1 MQEQKRDSMYNDDEL
16 SLYIHIPFCVRK
28 CGYCDFL
35 SAAADA
41 ETRERYVQALLME
54 IDGYSKT
61 ESAKRNVKTIYMGG
75 GTPSVLTVSQ
85 LTDIFDK
92 IKSVFNILD
101 DTEISMEMNPG
112 TADREKC
119 MALRRMGINRLSIG
133 LQSTN
138 DKELKTLGRIHSYED
153 FLNTYTWCREAGFQN
168 INVDLMAALPYQTVE
183 SYTTGLR
190 KIIRLAPEHISA
202 YSLILE
208 EGTPFYQKYNSGCYP
223 LPDEEQERLMYRE
236 TEQIL
241 AQAGY
246 ERYEISNYAKKGYAC
261 RHNLVYWQGGDYLG
275 LGFGSSSYMYGVRF
289 HNTTDFN
296 TYVNQ
301 YTNKDRPAG
310 RKDERMYG
318 QGKTQIEGSAEG
330 QDIQLCCRKYAED
343 WEVLSMQAKME
354 EFMFLGLRV
363 MAGVSGTEF
372 EKRFGKTMEDVY
384 GDVLR
389 KHEEEG
395 LLRIERKEARKED
408 RKEASA
414 AEPANGKTN
423 IERVMLTAKG
433 VDVSNYVFADFLL

>member
-1 MQEQKRDSMYNDDEL
+1 MQNKEEL

-35 SAAADA
+35 SASADEKA
-41 ETRERYVQALLME
+41 RDRYVQALLME
-54 IDGYSKT
+54 IERYRGTETADRKIKT
-61 ESAKRNVKTIYMGG
+61 LYIGG
-75 GTPSVLTVSQ
+75 GTPSILSVDQ
-85 LTDIFDK
+85 LDCIMQK
-92 IKSVFNILD
+92 IKYTFNFCD
-101 DTEISMEMNPG
+101 DIEASMEMNPG
-112 TADREKC
+112 TASKEKC
-119 MALRRMGINRLSIG
+119 RALYQMGINRLSIG

-138 DKELKTLGRIHSYED
+138 DMELKTLGRIHSYED
-153 FLNTYTWCREAGFQN
+153 FINTYTWCREAGFQN

-275 LGFGSSSYMYGVRF
+275 LGLGSSSYMDGVRF

-301 YTNKDRPAG
+301 GAYIEDR
-310 RKDERMYG
+310 E
-318 QGKTQIEGSAEG
+318 E
-330 QDIQLCCRKYAED
+330 
-343 WEVLSMQAKME
+343 LSVQAKME

-395 LLRIERKEARKED
+395 LLQIERKED
-408 RKEASA
+408 RKEAAA
-414 AEPANGKTN
+414 AEPAKGKTN
-423 IERVMLTAKG
+423 IEKVMLTTKG

>member
-1 MQEQKRDSMYNDDEL
+1 MQNKEEL

-35 SAAADA
+35 SAPADEKA
-41 ETRERYVQALLME
+41 RDRYVQALLME
-54 IDGYSKT
+54 IERYQGTETADRKIKT
-61 ESAKRNVKTIYMGG
+61 LYIGG
-75 GTPSVLTVSQ
+75 GTPSILSVDQ
-85 LTDIFDK
+85 LDCIMQK
-92 IKSVFNILD
+92 IKYTFNFCD
-101 DTEISMEMNPG
+101 DIEASMEMNPG
-112 TADREKC
+112 TASKEKC
-119 MALRRMGINRLSIG
+119 RALYQMGINRLSIG

-138 DKELKTLGRIHSYED
+138 DMELKTLGRIHSYED
-153 FLNTYTWCREAGFQN
+153 FINTYTWCREAGFQN

-275 LGFGSSSYMYGVRF
+275 LGLGSSSYMDGVRF

-301 YTNKDRPAG
+301 GAYVEDR
-310 RKDERMYG
+310 E
-318 QGKTQIEGSAEG
+318 E
-330 QDIQLCCRKYAED
+330 
-343 WEVLSMQAKME
+343 LSVQAKME

-395 LLRIERKEARKED
+395 LLQIERKED
-408 RKEASA
+408 RKEAAA
-414 AEPANGKTN
+414 AEPAKGKIN
-423 IERVMLTAKG
+423 IEKVMLTTNG

>member
-1 MQEQKRDSMYNDDEL
+1 MQNKEEL

-35 SAAADA
+35 SAPADEKA
-41 ETRERYVQALLME
+41 RDRYVQALLME
-54 IDGYSKT
+54 IERYRGTETADRKIKT
-61 ESAKRNVKTIYMGG
+61 LYIGG
-75 GTPSVLTVSQ
+75 GTPSTLSVKQ
-85 LTDIFDK
+85 LECIMQK
-92 IKSVFNILD
+92 IKCTFNFHGD
-101 DTEISMEMNPG
+101 METSMEMNPG
-112 TADREKC
+112 TASKEKC
-119 MALRRMGINRLSIG
+119 RALYQMGINRLSIG

-138 DKELKTLGRIHSYED
+138 DMELKTLGRIHSYED

-223 LPDEEQERLMYRE
+223 LQDEEQERLMYRE

-275 LGFGSSSYMYGVRF
+275 LGLGSSSYMDDVRF
-289 HNTTDFN
+289 HNTTDLD

-301 YTNKDRPAG
+301 GAYVEDR
-310 RKDERMYG
+310 E
-318 QGKTQIEGSAEG
+318 E
-330 QDIQLCCRKYAED
+330 
-343 WEVLSMQAKME
+343 LSVQAKME

-395 LLRIERKEARKED
+395 LLQIERKED
-408 RKEASA
+408 RKEAAA
-414 AEPANGKTN
+414 AEPAKGKTN
-423 IERVMLTAKG
+423 IEKVMLTTNG

>member
-1 MQEQKRDSMYNDDEL
+1 MQNKEEL

-35 SAAADA
+35 SAPADEKA
-41 ETRERYVQALLME
+41 RDRYVQALLME
-54 IDGYSKT
+54 IERYQGTETADRKIKT
-61 ESAKRNVKTIYMGG
+61 LYIGG
-75 GTPSVLTVSQ
+75 GTPSILSVDQ
-85 LTDIFDK
+85 LDCIMQK
-92 IKSVFNILD
+92 IKYTFNFCD
-101 DTEISMEMNPG
+101 DIEASMEMNPG
-112 TADREKC
+112 TASKEKC
-119 MALRRMGINRLSIG
+119 RALYQMGINRLSIG

-138 DKELKTLGRIHSYED
+138 DMELKTLGRIHSYED
-153 FLNTYTWCREAGFQN
+153 FINTYTWCREAGFQN
-168 INVDLMAALPYQTVE
+168 INVDLMAALPYQIVE

-275 LGFGSSSYMYGVRF
+275 LGLGSSSYMDGVRF

-301 YTNKDRPAG
+301 GAYVEDR
-310 RKDERMYG
+310 E
-318 QGKTQIEGSAEG
+318 E
-330 QDIQLCCRKYAED
+330 
-343 WEVLSMQAKME
+343 LSVQAKME

-363 MAGVSGTEF
+363 IAGVSGTEF
-372 EKRFGKTMEDVY
+372 EKSFGKTMEDVY

-395 LLRIERKEARKED
+395 LLQIERKED
-408 RKEASA
+408 RKEAAA
-414 AEPANGKTN
+414 AEPAKGKTN
-423 IERVMLTAKG
+423 IEKVMLTTKG

>member
-1 MQEQKRDSMYNDDEL
+1 MQNKEEL

-35 SAAADA
+35 SAPADEKA
-41 ETRERYVQALLME
+41 RDRYVQALLME
-54 IDGYSKT
+54 IERYRGTETADRKIKT
-61 ESAKRNVKTIYMGG
+61 LYIGG
-75 GTPSVLTVSQ
+75 GTPSTLSVKQ
-85 LTDIFDK
+85 LECIMQK
-92 IKSVFNILD
+92 IKCTFNFHGD
-101 DTEISMEMNPG
+101 METSMEMNPG
-112 TADREKC
+112 TASKEKC
-119 MALRRMGINRLSIG
+119 RALYQMGINRLSIG

-138 DKELKTLGRIHSYED
+138 DMELKTLGRIHSYED

-208 EGTPFYQKYNSGCYP
+208 EGTPFYQKYNNGCYP

-275 LGFGSSSYMYGVRF
+275 LGLGSSSYMDGVRF

-301 YTNKDRPAG
+301 GAYVEDR
-310 RKDERMYG
+310 
-318 QGKTQIEGSAEG
+318 EG
-330 QDIQLCCRKYAED
+330 
-343 WEVLSMQAKME
+343 LSVQAKME

-395 LLRIERKEARKED
+395 LLQIERKGD
-408 RKEASA
+408 RKEAAA
-414 AEPANGKTN
+414 AEPAKGKTN
-423 IERVMLTAKG
+423 IEKVMITKNG

>member
-1 MQEQKRDSMYNDDEL
+1 MQNKEEL

-35 SAAADA
+35 SAPADEKA
-41 ETRERYVQALLME
+41 RDRYVQALLME
-54 IDGYSKT
+54 IERYRGTETADRKIKT
-61 ESAKRNVKTIYMGG
+61 LYIGG
-75 GTPSVLTVSQ
+75 GTPSILSVNQ
-85 LTDIFDK
+85 LDCIIQK
-92 IKSVFNILD
+92 IKYTFNFCD
-101 DTEISMEMNPG
+101 DIEASMEMNPG
-112 TADREKC
+112 TASKEKC
-119 MALRRMGINRLSIG
+119 RALYQMGINRLSIG

-138 DKELKTLGRIHSYED
+138 DMELKTLGRIHSYED
-153 FLNTYTWCREAGFQN
+153 FINTYTWCREAGFQN

-275 LGFGSSSYMYGVRF
+275 LGLGSSSYMDGVRF

-301 YTNKDRPAG
+301 GAYVEDR
-310 RKDERMYG
+310 E
-318 QGKTQIEGSAEG
+318 E
-330 QDIQLCCRKYAED
+330 
-343 WEVLSMQAKME
+343 LSVQAKME

-395 LLRIERKEARKED
+395 LLQIERKED
-408 RKEASA
+408 RKEAAA
-414 AEPANGKTN
+414 AEPAKGKTN
-423 IERVMLTAKG
+423 IEKVMLTTNG

>member
-1 MQEQKRDSMYNDDEL
+1 MQNKEDL

-35 SAAADA
+35 SAPADEIA
-41 ETRERYVQALLME
+41 RDRYVQALLME
-54 IDGYSKT
+54 IERYQGT
-61 ESAKRNVKTIYMGG
+61 ETADRRIRTLYIGG
-75 GTPSVLTVSQ
+75 GTPSTLSVKQ
-85 LTDIFDK
+85 LECIMRK
-92 IKSVFNILD
+92 IKCTFNFHGDIE
-101 DTEISMEMNPG
+101 TSMEMNPG
-112 TADREKC
+112 TASKEKC
-119 MALRRMGINRLSIG
+119 RALYQMGINRLSIG

-138 DKELKTLGRIHSYED
+138 DKELNTLGRIHSYED
-153 FLNTYTWCREAGFQN
+153 FINTYTWCREAGFQN

-190 KIIRLAPEHISA
+190 KIIHLAPEHISA

-275 LGFGSSSYMYGVRF
+275 LGLGSSSYMDGVRF
-289 HNTTDFN
+289 HNTTDLN

-301 YTNKDRPAG
+301 GAYVEDR
-310 RKDERMYG
+310 
-318 QGKTQIEGSAEG
+318 
-330 QDIQLCCRKYAED
+330 ED
-343 WEVLSMQAKME
+343 LSVQAKME

-395 LLRIERKEARKED
+395 LLQIERKED
-408 RKEASA
+408 RKEAAA
-414 AEPANGKTN
+414 AEPAKGKTN
-423 IERVMLTAKG
+423 IEKVMLTTNG

>member
-1 MQEQKRDSMYNDDEL
+1 MQNKEEL

-35 SAAADA
+35 SAPADEKA
-41 ETRERYVQALLME
+41 RDRYVQALLME
-54 IDGYSKT
+54 IERYQGTETADRKIKT
-61 ESAKRNVKTIYMGG
+61 LYIGG
-75 GTPSVLTVSQ
+75 GTPSILSVDQ
-85 LTDIFDK
+85 LDRITQK
-92 IKSVFNILD
+92 IKCIFNFCD
-101 DTEISMEMNPG
+101 DIEASMEMNPG
-112 TADREKC
+112 TASKEKC
-119 MALRRMGINRLSIG
+119 RALYQMGINRLSIG

-168 INVDLMAALPYQTVE
+168 INVDLMAALPYQIVE

-275 LGFGSSSYMYGVRF
+275 LGLGSSSYMDGVRF
-289 HNTTDFN
+289 HNTTDFD

-301 YTNKDRPAG
+301 YTNEDRIAG
-310 RKDERMYG
+310 RKDEYMQG
-318 QGKTQIEGSAEG
+318 QKKTQIAGSFAE
-330 QDIQLCCRKYAED
+330 QDIQLRCRKYVED
-343 WEVLSMQAKME
+343 REELSMQAKME

-395 LLRIERKEARKED
+395 LLRIERGEARKED

-414 AEPANGKTN
+414 AEPAEGKTN
-423 IERVMLTAKG
+423 IERVMLTTKG

>member
-1 MQEQKRDSMYNDDEL
+1 MQNKEEL

-35 SAAADA
+35 SAPADEKA
-41 ETRERYVQALLME
+41 RDRYVQALLME
-54 IDGYSKT
+54 IERYQGTETADRKIKT
-61 ESAKRNVKTIYMGG
+61 LYIGG
-75 GTPSVLTVSQ
+75 GTPSILSVDQ
-85 LTDIFDK
+85 LDCIMQK
-92 IKSVFNILD
+92 IKYTFNFCD
-101 DTEISMEMNPG
+101 DIEASMEMNPG
-112 TADREKC
+112 TDSKEKC
-119 MALRRMGINRLSIG
+119 RALYQMGINRLSIG

-138 DKELKTLGRIHSYED
+138 DMELKTLGRIHSYED
-153 FLNTYTWCREAGFQN
+153 FINTYTWCREAGFQN

-275 LGFGSSSYMYGVRF
+275 LGLGSSSYMDGVRF

-301 YTNKDRPAG
+301 GTYVEDR
-310 RKDERMYG
+310 E
-318 QGKTQIEGSAEG
+318 E
-330 QDIQLCCRKYAED
+330 
-343 WEVLSMQAKME
+343 LSVQAKME

-395 LLRIERKEARKED
+395 LLQIERKED
-408 RKEASA
+408 RKEAAA
-414 AEPANGKTN
+414 AEPAKGKTN
-423 IERVMLTAKG
+423 IEKVMLTTNG

>member
-1 MQEQKRDSMYNDDEL
+1 MQNKEEL

-35 SAAADA
+35 SAPADEKA
-41 ETRERYVQALLME
+41 RDRYVQALLME
-54 IDGYSKT
+54 IEHYQGTETADRKIKT
-61 ESAKRNVKTIYMGG
+61 FYIGG
-75 GTPSVLTVSQ
+75 GTPSILSVNQ
-85 LTDIFDK
+85 LDCIIQK
-92 IKSVFNILD
+92 IKCTFNFCD
-101 DTEISMEMNPG
+101 DIEASMEMNPG
-112 TADREKC
+112 TASKEKC
-119 MALRRMGINRLSIG
+119 RALYQMGINRLSIG

-138 DKELKTLGRIHSYED
+138 DKELNTLGRIHSYED

-275 LGFGSSSYMYGVRF
+275 LGLGSSSYMDGVRF

-301 YTNKDRPAG
+301 GAYVEDR
-310 RKDERMYG
+310 E
-318 QGKTQIEGSAEG
+318 E
-330 QDIQLCCRKYAED
+330 
-343 WEVLSMQAKME
+343 LSMQAKME

-363 MAGVSGTEF
+363 IAGVSGTEF

-395 LLRIERKEARKED
+395 LLQIERKED
-408 RKEASA
+408 RKEAAA
-414 AEPANGKTN
+414 AEPAKGKTN
-423 IERVMLTAKG
+423 IEKVMLTTKG

>member
-1 MQEQKRDSMYNDDEL
+1 MQNKEEL

-35 SAAADA
+35 SAPADEKA
-41 ETRERYVQALLME
+41 RDRYVQALLME
-54 IDGYSKT
+54 IERYQGTETADRKIKT
-61 ESAKRNVKTIYMGG
+61 LYIGG
-75 GTPSVLTVSQ
+75 GTPSILSVNQ
-85 LTDIFDK
+85 LDCIIQK
-92 IKSVFNILD
+92 IKCTFNFCNDI
-101 DTEISMEMNPG
+101 EASMEMNPG
-112 TADREKC
+112 TASKEKC
-119 MALRRMGINRLSIG
+119 RALYQMGINRLSIG

-138 DKELKTLGRIHSYED
+138 DKELNTLGRIHSYED

-275 LGFGSSSYMYGVRF
+275 LGLGSSSYMDGVRF
-289 HNTTDFN
+289 HNTTDFDI
-296 TYVNQ
+296 YVNQ
-301 YTNKDRPAG
+301 GAYVEDR
-310 RKDERMYG
+310 E
-318 QGKTQIEGSAEG
+318 E
-330 QDIQLCCRKYAED
+330 
-343 WEVLSMQAKME
+343 LSVQAKME

-395 LLRIERKEARKED
+395 LLQIERKED
-408 RKEASA
+408 RKEAAA
-414 AEPANGKTN
+414 AEPAKGKTN
-423 IERVMLTAKG
+423 IEKVMLTTKG

>member
-1 MQEQKRDSMYNDDEL
+1 MQNKEEL

-35 SAAADA
+35 SAPADEKA
-41 ETRERYVQALLME
+41 RDRYVQALLME
-54 IDGYSKT
+54 IERYRGTETADRKIKT
-61 ESAKRNVKTIYMGG
+61 LYIGG
-75 GTPSVLTVSQ
+75 GTPSTLSVKQ
-85 LTDIFDK
+85 LECIMQK
-92 IKSVFNILD
+92 IKCTFNFHGD
-101 DTEISMEMNPG
+101 METSMEMNPG
-112 TADREKC
+112 TASKEKC
-119 MALRRMGINRLSIG
+119 RALYQMGINRLSIG

-138 DKELKTLGRIHSYED
+138 DMELKTLGRIHSYED

-275 LGFGSSSYMYGVRF
+275 LGLGSSSYMDDVRF
-289 HNTTDFN
+289 HNTTDLD

-301 YTNKDRPAG
+301 CAYVEDR
-310 RKDERMYG
+310 E
-318 QGKTQIEGSAEG
+318 E
-330 QDIQLCCRKYAED
+330 
-343 WEVLSMQAKME
+343 LSVQAKME

-395 LLRIERKEARKED
+395 LLQIERKED
-408 RKEASA
+408 RKEAAA
-414 AEPANGKTN
+414 AEPAKGKTN
-423 IERVMLTAKG
+423 IEKVMLTTNG

>member
-1 MQEQKRDSMYNDDEL
+1 MQNKEEL

-35 SAAADA
+35 SAPADEKA
-41 ETRERYVQALLME
+41 RDRYVQALLME
-54 IDGYSKT
+54 IERYQGTETADRKIKT
-61 ESAKRNVKTIYMGG
+61 LYIGG
-75 GTPSVLTVSQ
+75 GTPSILSVDQ
-85 LTDIFDK
+85 LDCIMQK
-92 IKSVFNILD
+92 IKYTFNFCD
-101 DTEISMEMNPG
+101 DIEASMEMNPG
-112 TADREKC
+112 TASKEKC
-119 MALRRMGINRLSIG
+119 RALYQMGINRLSIG

-138 DKELKTLGRIHSYED
+138 DMELKTLGRIHSYED
-153 FLNTYTWCREAGFQN
+153 FINTYTWCREAGFQN

-275 LGFGSSSYMYGVRF
+275 LGLGSSSYMDGVRF

-296 TYVNQ
+296 TYVKQ
-301 YTNKDRPAG
+301 GTYVEDR
-310 RKDERMYG
+310 E
-318 QGKTQIEGSAEG
+318 E
-330 QDIQLCCRKYAED
+330 
-343 WEVLSMQAKME
+343 LSVQAKME

-395 LLRIERKEARKED
+395 LLQIERKED
-408 RKEASA
+408 RKEAAA
-414 AEPANGKTN
+414 AEPAKGKTN
-423 IERVMLTAKG
+423 IEKVMLTTNG

>member
-1 MQEQKRDSMYNDDEL
+1 MQNKEEL

-35 SAAADA
+35 SAPADEKA
-41 ETRERYVQALLME
+41 RDRYVQALLME
-54 IDGYSKT
+54 IERYRGTETADRKIKT
-61 ESAKRNVKTIYMGG
+61 LYIGG
-75 GTPSVLTVSQ
+75 GTPSTLSVKQ
-85 LTDIFDK
+85 LECIMQK
-92 IKSVFNILD
+92 IKCTFNFRGD
-101 DTEISMEMNPG
+101 METSMEMNPG
-112 TADREKC
+112 TASKEKC
-119 MALRRMGINRLSIG
+119 RALYQMGINRLSIG

-138 DKELKTLGRIHSYED
+138 DMELKTLGRIHSYED
-153 FLNTYTWCREAGFQN
+153 FLNTHTWCREAGFQN

-275 LGFGSSSYMYGVRF
+275 LGLGSSSYMDGVRF
-289 HNTTDFN
+289 HNITDLN

-301 YTNKDRPAG
+301 GAYVEDR
-310 RKDERMYG
+310 E
-318 QGKTQIEGSAEG
+318 E
-330 QDIQLCCRKYAED
+330 
-343 WEVLSMQAKME
+343 LSVQAKME

-395 LLRIERKEARKED
+395 LLQIERKEN
-408 RKEASA
+408 RKEAAA
-414 AEPANGKTN
+414 AEPAKGKTN
-423 IERVMLTAKG
+423 IEKVMLTTKG

>member
-1 MQEQKRDSMYNDDEL
+1 MQNKEEL

-35 SAAADA
+35 SAPADEKA
-41 ETRERYVQALLME
+41 RDRYVQALLME
-54 IDGYSKT
+54 IERYRGTETADRKIKT
-61 ESAKRNVKTIYMGG
+61 LYIGG
-75 GTPSVLTVSQ
+75 GTPSILSVNQ
-85 LTDIFDK
+85 LDCIIQK
-92 IKSVFNILD
+92 IKCTFNFCNDI
-101 DTEISMEMNPG
+101 EASMEMNPG
-112 TADREKC
+112 TASKEKC
-119 MALRRMGINRLSIG
+119 RALYQMGINRLSIG

-138 DKELKTLGRIHSYED
+138 DKELNTLGRIHSYED

-275 LGFGSSSYMYGVRF
+275 LGLGSSSYMDGVRF

-301 YTNKDRPAG
+301 GAYVEDR
-310 RKDERMYG
+310 E
-318 QGKTQIEGSAEG
+318 E
-330 QDIQLCCRKYAED
+330 
-343 WEVLSMQAKME
+343 LSVQAKME

-363 MAGVSGTEF
+363 IAGVSGTEF

-395 LLRIERKEARKED
+395 LLQIERKED
-408 RKEASA
+408 RKEAAA
-414 AEPANGKTN
+414 AEPAKGKTN
-423 IERVMLTAKG
+423 IEKVMLTTKG
-433 VDVSNYVFADFLL
+433 VNVSNYVFADFLL

>member
-1 MQEQKRDSMYNDDEL
+1 MQNKEEL

-35 SAAADA
+35 SAPADEKA
-41 ETRERYVQALLME
+41 RDRYVQALLME
-54 IDGYSKT
+54 IERYRGTETADRKIKT
-61 ESAKRNVKTIYMGG
+61 LYIGG
-75 GTPSVLTVSQ
+75 GTPSTLSVKQ
-85 LTDIFDK
+85 LECIMQK
-92 IKSVFNILD
+92 IKCTFNFCD
-101 DTEISMEMNPG
+101 DIEASMEMNPG
-112 TADREKC
+112 TASKEKC
-119 MALRRMGINRLSIG
+119 RALYQMGINRLSIG

-138 DKELKTLGRIHSYED
+138 DKELNTLGRIHSYED

-275 LGFGSSSYMYGVRF
+275 LGLGSSSYMDGVRF

-301 YTNKDRPAG
+301 GAYVEDR
-310 RKDERMYG
+310 
-318 QGKTQIEGSAEG
+318 EG
-330 QDIQLCCRKYAED
+330 
-343 WEVLSMQAKME
+343 LSVQAKME

-395 LLRIERKEARKED
+395 LLQIERKED
-408 RKEASA
+408 RKEAAA
-414 AEPANGKTN
+414 AEPAKGKTN
-423 IERVMLTAKG
+423 IEKVMLTTNG

>member
-1 MQEQKRDSMYNDDEL
+1 MQNKEEL

-35 SAAADA
+35 SAPADEKA
-41 ETRERYVQALLME
+41 RDRYVQALLME
-54 IDGYSKT
+54 IERYQGTETADRKIKT
-61 ESAKRNVKTIYMGG
+61 LNIGC
-75 GTPSVLTVSQ
+75 GTPSILSVDQ
-85 LTDIFDK
+85 LDCIMQK
-92 IKSVFNILD
+92 IKYTFNFCD
-101 DTEISMEMNPG
+101 DIEASMEMNPG
-112 TADREKC
+112 TASKEKC
-119 MALRRMGINRLSIG
+119 RALYQMGINRLSIG

-138 DKELKTLGRIHSYED
+138 DMELKTLGRIHSYED
-153 FLNTYTWCREAGFQN
+153 FINTYTWCREAGFQN
-168 INVDLMAALPYQTVE
+168 INVDLMAALPYQIVE

-236 TEQIL
+236 PAQIL
-241 AQAGY
+241 AQAVY

-275 LGFGSSSYMYGVRF
+275 LGLGSSSYMDGVRF
-289 HNTTDFN
+289 HNTTDLN

-301 YTNKDRPAG
+301 GAYVEDR
-310 RKDERMYG
+310 E
-318 QGKTQIEGSAEG
+318 E
-330 QDIQLCCRKYAED
+330 
-343 WEVLSMQAKME
+343 LSVQAKME

-395 LLRIERKEARKED
+395 LLQIERKED
-408 RKEASA
+408 RKEAAA
-414 AEPANGKTN
+414 AEPAKGKTN
-423 IERVMLTAKG
+423 IEKVMLTTNG

>member
-1 MQEQKRDSMYNDDEL
+1 MQNKEEL

-35 SAAADA
+35 SAPADEKA
-41 ETRERYVQALLME
+41 RDRYVQALLME
-54 IDGYSKT
+54 IERYRGTETADRKIKT
-61 ESAKRNVKTIYMGG
+61 LYIGG
-75 GTPSVLTVSQ
+75 GTPSILSVNQ
-85 LTDIFDK
+85 LDCIIQK
-92 IKSVFNILD
+92 IKCTFNFCD
-101 DTEISMEMNPG
+101 DIEASMEMNPG
-112 TADREKC
+112 TVSKEKC
-119 MALRRMGINRLSIG
+119 RALYQMGINRLSIG

-138 DKELKTLGRIHSYED
+138 DMELKTLGRIHSYED

-223 LPDEEQERLMYRE
+223 LPDEEQERLMYRK

-275 LGFGSSSYMYGVRF
+275 LGLGSSSYMDGVRF
-289 HNTTDFN
+289 HNTTDFE

-301 YTNKDRPAG
+301 GAYVEDR
-310 RKDERMYG
+310 
-318 QGKTQIEGSAEG
+318 
-330 QDIQLCCRKYAED
+330 
-343 WEVLSMQAKME
+343 EVLSVQAKME

-395 LLRIERKEARKED
+395 LLQIERKED
-408 RKEASA
+408 RKETAV
-414 AEPANGKTN
+414 AEPAKGKTN
-423 IERVMLTAKG
+423 IEKVMLTTKG

>member
-1 MQEQKRDSMYNDDEL
+1 MQNKEEL

-35 SAAADA
+35 SAPADEKA
-41 ETRERYVQALLME
+41 RDRYVQALLME
-54 IDGYSKT
+54 IERYRGTETADRKIKT
-61 ESAKRNVKTIYMGG
+61 LYIGG
-75 GTPSVLTVSQ
+75 GTPSILSVNQ
-85 LTDIFDK
+85 LDCIMQK
-92 IKSVFNILD
+92 IKYTFNFCD
-101 DTEISMEMNPG
+101 DIEASMEMNPG
-112 TADREKC
+112 TASKEKC
-119 MALRRMGINRLSIG
+119 RALYQMGINRLSIG

-138 DKELKTLGRIHSYED
+138 DMELNTLGRIHSYED

-275 LGFGSSSYMYGVRF
+275 LGLGSSSYMDGVRF

-301 YTNKDRPAG
+301 GAYVEDR
-310 RKDERMYG
+310 E
-318 QGKTQIEGSAEG
+318 E
-330 QDIQLCCRKYAED
+330 
-343 WEVLSMQAKME
+343 LSVQAKME

-395 LLRIERKEARKED
+395 LLQIERKED
-408 RKEASA
+408 RKEAVA
-414 AEPANGKTN
+414 AEPAKGKTN
-423 IERVMLTAKG
+423 IEKVMLTTKG

>member
-1 MQEQKRDSMYNDDEL
+1 MQNKEEL

-35 SAAADA
+35 SAPADEKA
-41 ETRERYVQALLME
+41 RDRYVQALLME
-54 IDGYSKT
+54 IERYRGTETADRKIKT
-61 ESAKRNVKTIYMGG
+61 LYIGG
-75 GTPSVLTVSQ
+75 GTPSTLSVKQ
-85 LTDIFDK
+85 LECIMQK
-92 IKSVFNILD
+92 IKCTFNFRGDMETSV
-101 DTEISMEMNPG
+101 EMNPG
-112 TADREKC
+112 TASKEKC
-119 MALRRMGINRLSIG
+119 RALYQMGINRLSIG

-138 DKELKTLGRIHSYED
+138 DMELKTLGRIHSYED

-275 LGFGSSSYMYGVRF
+275 LGLGSSSYMDGVRF
-289 HNTTDFN
+289 HNITDLN

-301 YTNKDRPAG
+301 GAYVEDR
-310 RKDERMYG
+310 E
-318 QGKTQIEGSAEG
+318 E
-330 QDIQLCCRKYAED
+330 
-343 WEVLSMQAKME
+343 LSVQAKME

-395 LLRIERKEARKED
+395 LLQIERKED
-408 RKEASA
+408 RKEAAA
-414 AEPANGKTN
+414 AEPAKGKTN
-423 IERVMLTAKG
+423 IEKVMLTTKG

>member
-1 MQEQKRDSMYNDDEL
+1 MQNKEEL

-35 SAAADA
+35 SAPADEKA
-41 ETRERYVQALLME
+41 RDRYVQALLME
-54 IDGYSKT
+54 IERYQGTETADRKIKT
-61 ESAKRNVKTIYMGG
+61 LYIGG
-75 GTPSVLTVSQ
+75 GTPSILSVNQ
-85 LTDIFDK
+85 LDCIIQK
-92 IKSVFNILD
+92 IKCTFNFYGDI
-101 DTEISMEMNPG
+101 EASMEMNPG
-112 TADREKC
+112 TASKEKC
-119 MALRRMGINRLSIG
+119 RALYQMGINRLSIG

-138 DKELKTLGRIHSYED
+138 DMELKTLGRIHSYED

-275 LGFGSSSYMYGVRF
+275 LGLGSSSYMDGVRF
-289 HNTTDFN
+289 HNTTDLN

-301 YTNKDRPAG
+301 GAYVEDR
-310 RKDERMYG
+310 E
-318 QGKTQIEGSAEG
+318 E
-330 QDIQLCCRKYAED
+330 
-343 WEVLSMQAKME
+343 LSVQAKME

-395 LLRIERKEARKED
+395 LLQIERKED
-408 RKEASA
+408 RKEAAA
-414 AEPANGKTN
+414 AEPAKGKTN
-423 IERVMLTAKG
+423 IEKVMLTTNG

>member
-1 MQEQKRDSMYNDDEL
+1 MQNKEEL

-35 SAAADA
+35 SAPADEKA
-41 ETRERYVQALLME
+41 RDRYVQALLME
-54 IDGYSKT
+54 IERYRGTETADRKIKT
-61 ESAKRNVKTIYMGG
+61 LYIGG
-75 GTPSVLTVSQ
+75 GTPSILSVNQ
-85 LTDIFDK
+85 LDCIIQK
-92 IKSVFNILD
+92 IKCTFNFCD
-101 DTEISMEMNPG
+101 DIEASMEMNPG
-112 TADREKC
+112 TASKEKC
-119 MALRRMGINRLSIG
+119 RALYQMGINRLSIG

-138 DKELKTLGRIHSYED
+138 DMELKTLGRIHSYED

-168 INVDLMAALPYQTVE
+168 INVDLMAALPYQTAE

-190 KIIRLAPEHISA
+190 KIIHLAPEHISA

-275 LGFGSSSYMYGVRF
+275 LGLGSSSYMDGVRF
-289 HNTTDFN
+289 HNTTDLN

-301 YTNKDRPAG
+301 GAYVEDR
-310 RKDERMYG
+310 E
-318 QGKTQIEGSAEG
+318 E
-330 QDIQLCCRKYAED
+330 
-343 WEVLSMQAKME
+343 LSVQAKME

-395 LLRIERKEARKED
+395 LLQIERKED
-408 RKEASA
+408 RKEAAA
-414 AEPANGKTN
+414 AEPAKGKTN
-423 IERVMLTAKG
+423 IEKVMLTTKG

>member
-1 MQEQKRDSMYNDDEL
+1 MQNKEEL
-16 SLYIHIPFCVRK
+16 SLYIHIPFCVQK

-35 SAAADA
+35 SAPADEKA
-41 ETRERYVQALLME
+41 RDRYVQALLME
-54 IDGYSKT
+54 IECYQGTETADRKIKT
-61 ESAKRNVKTIYMGG
+61 LYIGG
-75 GTPSVLTVSQ
+75 GTPSILSVNQ
-85 LTDIFDK
+85 LDCIIQK
-92 IKSVFNILD
+92 IKCTFNFCD
-101 DTEISMEMNPG
+101 DIEASMEMNPG
-112 TADREKC
+112 TASKEKC
-119 MALRRMGINRLSIG
+119 RALYQMGINRLSIG

-138 DKELKTLGRIHSYED
+138 DMELKTLGRIHSYED

-190 KIIRLAPEHISA
+190 KIIHLAPEHISA

-275 LGFGSSSYMYGVRF
+275 LGLGSSSYMDGVRF
-289 HNTTDFN
+289 HNTTDLN

-301 YTNKDRPAG
+301 CAYVEDR
-310 RKDERMYG
+310 E
-318 QGKTQIEGSAEG
+318 E
-330 QDIQLCCRKYAED
+330 
-343 WEVLSMQAKME
+343 LSVQAKME

-395 LLRIERKEARKED
+395 LLQIERKED
-408 RKEASA
+408 RKEAAA
-414 AEPANGKTN
+414 AEPAKGKTN
-423 IERVMLTAKG
+423 IEKVMLTTKG

>member
-1 MQEQKRDSMYNDDEL
+1 MQNKEEL

-35 SAAADA
+35 SAPADEKA
-41 ETRERYVQALLME
+41 RDRYVQALLME
-54 IDGYSKT
+54 IERYRGTETADRKIKT
-61 ESAKRNVKTIYMGG
+61 LYIGG
-75 GTPSVLTVSQ
+75 GTPSILSVNQ
-85 LTDIFDK
+85 LDCIIQK
-92 IKSVFNILD
+92 IKCTFNFYD
-101 DTEISMEMNPG
+101 DIEASMEMNPG
-112 TADREKC
+112 TASKEKC
-119 MALRRMGINRLSIG
+119 RALYQMGINRLSIG

-153 FLNTYTWCREAGFQN
+153 FINTYTWCSEAGFQN

-275 LGFGSSSYMYGVRF
+275 LGLGSSSYMDGVRF
-289 HNTTDFN
+289 HNTTDLN

-301 YTNKDRPAG
+301 GAYVEDR
-310 RKDERMYG
+310 E
-318 QGKTQIEGSAEG
+318 E
-330 QDIQLCCRKYAED
+330 
-343 WEVLSMQAKME
+343 LSVQAKME

-395 LLRIERKEARKED
+395 LLQIERKED
-408 RKEASA
+408 RKEAAA
-414 AEPANGKTN
+414 AEPAKGKTN
-423 IERVMLTAKG
+423 IEKVMLTTKG

>member
-1 MQEQKRDSMYNDDEL
+1 MQNKEEL

-35 SAAADA
+35 SAPADEKA
-41 ETRERYVQALLME
+41 RDRYVQALLME
-54 IDGYSKT
+54 IERYQGTETADRKIKT
-61 ESAKRNVKTIYMGG
+61 LYIGG
-75 GTPSVLTVSQ
+75 GTPSILSVNQ
-85 LTDIFDK
+85 LNCIMQK
-92 IKSVFNILD
+92 IKCTFNFCSDI
-101 DTEISMEMNPG
+101 EASMEMNPG
-112 TADREKC
+112 TASKEKC
-119 MALRRMGINRLSIG
+119 RALYQMGINRLSIG

-241 AQAGY
+241 ALAGY
-246 ERYEISNYAKKGYAC
+246 ERYEISNYAKRGYAC

-275 LGFGSSSYMYGVRF
+275 LGLGSSSYMDGVRF
-289 HNTTDFN
+289 HNTIDFD
-296 TYVNQ
+296 TYVNR
-301 YTNKDRPAG
+301 YANEDWIAG
-310 RKDERMYG
+310 CKDEHMQG
-318 QGKTQIEGSAEG
+318 QEKTQIAGSFAE
-330 QDIQLCCRKYAED
+330 QDIQMRCRKYVED
-343 WEVLSMQAKME
+343 REELSMQAKME

-395 LLRIERKEARKED
+395 LLRIERKEARKEN

-414 AEPANGKTN
+414 AEPAKGKTN
-423 IERVMLTAKG
+423 IERVMLTTKG

>member
-1 MQEQKRDSMYNDDEL
+1 MQNKEEL

-35 SAAADA
+35 SAPADEKA
-41 ETRERYVQALLME
+41 RDRYVQALLME
-54 IDGYSKT
+54 IERYQGTETADRKIKT
-61 ESAKRNVKTIYMGG
+61 LYIGG
-75 GTPSVLTVSQ
+75 GTPSILSVDQ
-85 LTDIFDK
+85 LDCIMQKINYTFNFCDDI
-92 IKSVFNILD
+92 
-101 DTEISMEMNPG
+101 EASMEMNPG
-112 TADREKC
+112 TASKEKC
-119 MALRRMGINRLSIG
+119 RALYQMGINRLSIG

-138 DKELKTLGRIHSYED
+138 DMELKTLGRIHSYED

-190 KIIRLAPEHISA
+190 KIIHLAPEHISA

-246 ERYEISNYAKKGYAC
+246 EWYEISNYAKKGYAC

-275 LGFGSSSYMYGVRF
+275 LGLGSSSYMDGVRF

-301 YTNKDRPAG
+301 GAYVEDR
-310 RKDERMYG
+310 E
-318 QGKTQIEGSAEG
+318 E
-330 QDIQLCCRKYAED
+330 
-343 WEVLSMQAKME
+343 LSVQAKME

-395 LLRIERKEARKED
+395 LLQIERKED
-408 RKEASA
+408 RKEAAA
-414 AEPANGKTN
+414 AEPAKGKTN
-423 IERVMLTAKG
+423 IEKVMLTTNG

>member
-1 MQEQKRDSMYNDDEL
+1 MQNKEEL

-35 SAAADA
+35 SAPADEKA
-41 ETRERYVQALLME
+41 RDRYVQALLME
-54 IDGYSKT
+54 IERYQGTETADRKIKT
-61 ESAKRNVKTIYMGG
+61 LYIGG
-75 GTPSVLTVSQ
+75 GTPSILSVDQ
-85 LTDIFDK
+85 LDCIMQK
-92 IKSVFNILD
+92 IKYTFNFCD
-101 DTEISMEMNPG
+101 DIEASMEMNPG
-112 TADREKC
+112 TASKEKC
-119 MALRRMGINRLSIG
+119 RALYQMGINRLSIG

-138 DKELKTLGRIHSYED
+138 DMELKTLGRIHSYED
-153 FLNTYTWCREAGFQN
+153 FINTYTWCREAGFQN

-208 EGTPFYQKYNSGCYP
+208 EGTPFYQKYNSRCYP

-275 LGFGSSSYMYGVRF
+275 LGLGSSSYMDGVRF

-301 YTNKDRPAG
+301 GTYVEDR
-310 RKDERMYG
+310 E
-318 QGKTQIEGSAEG
+318 E
-330 QDIQLCCRKYAED
+330 
-343 WEVLSMQAKME
+343 LSVQAKME

-395 LLRIERKEARKED
+395 LLQIERKED
-408 RKEASA
+408 RKEAAA
-414 AEPANGKTN
+414 AEPAKGKTN
-423 IERVMLTAKG
+423 IEKVMLTTNG

>member
-1 MQEQKRDSMYNDDEL
+1 MQNKEEL

-35 SAAADA
+35 SAPADEKA
-41 ETRERYVQALLME
+41 RDRYVQALLME
-54 IDGYSKT
+54 IERYQGTETADRKIKT
-61 ESAKRNVKTIYMGG
+61 LYIGG
-75 GTPSVLTVSQ
+75 GTPSILSVDQ
-85 LTDIFDK
+85 LDCIMQK
-92 IKSVFNILD
+92 IKYTFNFCD
-101 DTEISMEMNPG
+101 DIEASMEMNPG
-112 TADREKC
+112 TASKEKC
-119 MALRRMGINRLSIG
+119 RALYQMGINRLSIG

-138 DKELKTLGRIHSYED
+138 DMELKTLGRIHSYED
-153 FLNTYTWCREAGFQN
+153 FINTYTWCREAGFQN

-190 KIIRLAPEHISA
+190 KIIHLAPEHISA

-241 AQAGY
+241 SQAGY

-275 LGFGSSSYMYGVRF
+275 LGLGSSSYMDGVRF

-301 YTNKDRPAG
+301 GAYVEDR
-310 RKDERMYG
+310 E
-318 QGKTQIEGSAEG
+318 E
-330 QDIQLCCRKYAED
+330 
-343 WEVLSMQAKME
+343 LSVQAKME

-384 GDVLR
+384 GDILR

-395 LLRIERKEARKED
+395 LLQIERKED
-408 RKEASA
+408 RKEAVA
-414 AEPANGKTN
+414 AEPAKGKTN
-423 IERVMLTAKG
+423 IEKVMLTTKG

>member
-1 MQEQKRDSMYNDDEL
+1 MQNKEEL

-35 SAAADA
+35 SAPADEKA
-41 ETRERYVQALLME
+41 RDRYVQALLME
-54 IDGYSKT
+54 IERYQGTETADRKIKT
-61 ESAKRNVKTIYMGG
+61 LYIGG
-75 GTPSVLTVSQ
+75 GTPSILSVDQ
-85 LTDIFDK
+85 LDCIMQK
-92 IKSVFNILD
+92 IKYTFNFCD
-101 DTEISMEMNPG
+101 DIEASMEMNPG
-112 TADREKC
+112 TASKEKC
-119 MALRRMGINRLSIG
+119 RALYQMGINRLSIG

-138 DKELKTLGRIHSYED
+138 DMELKTLGRIHSYED
-153 FLNTYTWCREAGFQN
+153 FINTYTWCREAGFQN
-168 INVDLMAALPYQTVE
+168 INVDLMAALPYQIVE

-208 EGTPFYQKYNSGCYP
+208 EGTHFYQKYNSGCYP

-275 LGFGSSSYMYGVRF
+275 LGLGSSSYMDGVRF

-301 YTNKDRPAG
+301 GAYVEDR
-310 RKDERMYG
+310 E
-318 QGKTQIEGSAEG
+318 E
-330 QDIQLCCRKYAED
+330 
-343 WEVLSMQAKME
+343 LSVQAKME

-395 LLRIERKEARKED
+395 LLQIDRKED
-408 RKEASA
+408 RKEAAA
-414 AEPANGKTN
+414 AEPAKGKTN
-423 IERVMLTAKG
+423 IEKVMLTTKG

>member
-1 MQEQKRDSMYNDDEL
+1 MQNKEEL
-16 SLYIHIPFCVRK
+16 SLYIHIPFCVQK

-35 SAAADA
+35 SAPADEKA
-41 ETRERYVQALLME
+41 RDRYVQALLME
-54 IDGYSKT
+54 IERYRGTETADRKIKT
-61 ESAKRNVKTIYMGG
+61 LYIGG
-75 GTPSVLTVSQ
+75 GTPSILSVNQ
-85 LTDIFDK
+85 LDCIIQK
-92 IKSVFNILD
+92 IKCTFNFCD
-101 DTEISMEMNPG
+101 DIEASMEMNPG
-112 TADREKC
+112 TASKEKC
-119 MALRRMGINRLSIG
+119 RALYQMGINRLSIG

-138 DKELKTLGRIHSYED
+138 DMELKTLGRIHSYED

-168 INVDLMAALPYQTVE
+168 INVDLMAALPYQTAE

-190 KIIRLAPEHISA
+190 KIIHLAPEHISA

-275 LGFGSSSYMYGVRF
+275 LGLGSSSYMDGVRF
-289 HNTTDFN
+289 HNTTDLN

-301 YTNKDRPAG
+301 CAYVEDR
-310 RKDERMYG
+310 E
-318 QGKTQIEGSAEG
+318 E
-330 QDIQLCCRKYAED
+330 
-343 WEVLSMQAKME
+343 LSVQAKME

-395 LLRIERKEARKED
+395 LLQIERKED
-408 RKEASA
+408 RKEAAA
-414 AEPANGKTN
+414 AEPVKGKTN
-423 IERVMLTAKG
+423 IEKVMLTTKG

>member
-1 MQEQKRDSMYNDDEL
+1 MQNKEEL

-35 SAAADA
+35 SAPADEKA
-41 ETRERYVQALLME
+41 RDRYVQALLME
-54 IDGYSKT
+54 IERYRGTETADRKIKT
-61 ESAKRNVKTIYMGG
+61 LYIGG
-75 GTPSVLTVSQ
+75 GTPSTLSVKQ
-85 LTDIFDK
+85 LECIMQK
-92 IKSVFNILD
+92 IKCTFNFHGD
-101 DTEISMEMNPG
+101 METSMEMNPG
-112 TADREKC
+112 TASKEKC
-119 MALRRMGINRLSIG
+119 RALYQMGINRLSIG

-138 DKELKTLGRIHSYED
+138 DMELKTLGRIHSYED

-275 LGFGSSSYMYGVRF
+275 LGLGSSSYMDDVRF
-289 HNTTDFN
+289 HNITDLD

-301 YTNKDRPAG
+301 GAYVEDR
-310 RKDERMYG
+310 E
-318 QGKTQIEGSAEG
+318 E
-330 QDIQLCCRKYAED
+330 
-343 WEVLSMQAKME
+343 LSVQAKME

-395 LLRIERKEARKED
+395 LLQIERKED
-408 RKEASA
+408 RKEAAA
-414 AEPANGKTN
+414 AEPVKGKTN
-423 IERVMLTAKG
+423 IEKVMLTTKG

>member
-1 MQEQKRDSMYNDDEL
+1 MQNKEEL

-35 SAAADA
+35 SAPADEKA
-41 ETRERYVQALLME
+41 RDRYVQALLME
-54 IDGYSKT
+54 IERYRGTETADRKIKT
-61 ESAKRNVKTIYMGG
+61 LYIGG
-75 GTPSVLTVSQ
+75 GTPSTLSVKQ
-85 LTDIFDK
+85 LECIMQK
-92 IKSVFNILD
+92 IKCTFNFHGD
-101 DTEISMEMNPG
+101 METSMEMNPG
-112 TADREKC
+112 TASKEKC
-119 MALRRMGINRLSIG
+119 RALYQMGINRLSIG

-138 DKELKTLGRIHSYED
+138 DKELNTLGRIHSYED
-153 FLNTYTWCREAGFQN
+153 FINTYTWCREAGFQN

-275 LGFGSSSYMYGVRF
+275 LGLGSSSYMDGVRF
-289 HNTTDFN
+289 HNTTDLN

-301 YTNKDRPAG
+301 GAYVEDR
-310 RKDERMYG
+310 E
-318 QGKTQIEGSAEG
+318 E
-330 QDIQLCCRKYAED
+330 
-343 WEVLSMQAKME
+343 LSVQAKME

-395 LLRIERKEARKED
+395 LLRIERKED
-408 RKEASA
+408 RKEAAA
-414 AEPANGKTN
+414 AEPAKGKTN
-423 IERVMLTAKG
+423 IEKVMLTTKG

>member
-1 MQEQKRDSMYNDDEL
+1 MQNKEEL

-35 SAAADA
+35 SAPADEKA
-41 ETRERYVQALLME
+41 RDRYVQALLME
-54 IDGYSKT
+54 IERYQGTETADRKIKT
-61 ESAKRNVKTIYMGG
+61 LYIGG
-75 GTPSVLTVSQ
+75 GTPSILSVDQ
-85 LTDIFDK
+85 LDCIMQK
-92 IKSVFNILD
+92 IKYTFNFCD
-101 DTEISMEMNPG
+101 DIEASMEMNPG
-112 TADREKC
+112 TASKEKC
-119 MALRRMGINRLSIG
+119 RALYQMGINRLSIG

-138 DKELKTLGRIHSYED
+138 DMELKTLGRIHSYED
-153 FLNTYTWCREAGFQN
+153 FINTYTWCREAGFQN

-275 LGFGSSSYMYGVRF
+275 LGLGSSSYMDGVRF

-301 YTNKDRPAG
+301 GTYVEDR
-310 RKDERMYG
+310 E
-318 QGKTQIEGSAEG
+318 E
-330 QDIQLCCRKYAED
+330 
-343 WEVLSMQAKME
+343 LSVQAKME

-395 LLRIERKEARKED
+395 LLQIERKED
-408 RKEASA
+408 RKEAAS
-414 AEPANGKTN
+414 AEPAKGKTN
-423 IERVMLTAKG
+423 IEKVMLTTNG

>member
-1 MQEQKRDSMYNDDEL
+1 MQNKEEL

-35 SAAADA
+35 SAPADEKA
-41 ETRERYVQALLME
+41 RDRYVQALLME
-54 IDGYSKT
+54 IERYRGTETADRKIKT
-61 ESAKRNVKTIYMGG
+61 LYIGG
-75 GTPSVLTVSQ
+75 GTPSTLSVKQ
-85 LTDIFDK
+85 LECIMQK
-92 IKSVFNILD
+92 IKCTFNFHGD
-101 DTEISMEMNPG
+101 METSMEMNPG
-112 TADREKC
+112 TASKEKC
-119 MALRRMGINRLSIG
+119 RALYQMGINRLSIG

-138 DKELKTLGRIHSYED
+138 DMELKTLGRIHSYED

-223 LPDEEQERLMYRE
+223 LLDEEQERLMYRE

-275 LGFGSSSYMYGVRF
+275 LGLGSSSYMDDVRF
-289 HNTTDFN
+289 HNTTDLD

-301 YTNKDRPAG
+301 GAYVEDR
-310 RKDERMYG
+310 E
-318 QGKTQIEGSAEG
+318 E
-330 QDIQLCCRKYAED
+330 
-343 WEVLSMQAKME
+343 LSVQAKME

-395 LLRIERKEARKED
+395 LLQIERKED
-408 RKEASA
+408 RKEAAA
-414 AEPANGKTN
+414 AEPAKGKTN
-423 IERVMLTAKG
+423 IEKVMLTTNG

>member
-1 MQEQKRDSMYNDDEL
+1 MQNKEEL

-35 SAAADA
+35 SAPADEKA
-41 ETRERYVQALLME
+41 RDRYVQALLME
-54 IDGYSKT
+54 IERYQGTETADRKIKT
-61 ESAKRNVKTIYMGG
+61 LYIGG
-75 GTPSVLTVSQ
+75 GTPSILSVDQ
-85 LTDIFDK
+85 LDCIMQK
-92 IKSVFNILD
+92 IKYTFNFCD
-101 DTEISMEMNPG
+101 DIETSMEMNPG
-112 TADREKC
+112 TASKEKC
-119 MALRRMGINRLSIG
+119 RALYQMGINRLSIG

-138 DKELKTLGRIHSYED
+138 DMELKTLGRIHSYED

-275 LGFGSSSYMYGVRF
+275 LGLGSSSYMDGVRF
-289 HNTTDFN
+289 HNTTDLN

-301 YTNKDRPAG
+301 GAYVEDR
-310 RKDERMYG
+310 E
-318 QGKTQIEGSAEG
+318 E
-330 QDIQLCCRKYAED
+330 
-343 WEVLSMQAKME
+343 LSVQAKME

-395 LLRIERKEARKED
+395 LLQIERKED
-408 RKEASA
+408 RKEAAA
-414 AEPANGKTN
+414 AEPAKGKTN
-423 IERVMLTAKG
+423 IEKVMLTTNG

>member
-1 MQEQKRDSMYNDDEL
+1 MQNEEEL

-35 SAAADA
+35 SAPADEKA
-41 ETRERYVQALLME
+41 RDRYVQALLME
-54 IDGYSKT
+54 IERYRETETTDRKIKT
-61 ESAKRNVKTIYMGG
+61 LYIGG
-75 GTPSVLTVSQ
+75 GTPSILSVNQ
-85 LTDIFDK
+85 LDCIMQK
-92 IKSVFNILD
+92 IKCTFNFCGDI
-101 DTEISMEMNPG
+101 EASMEMNPG
-112 TADREKC
+112 TASKEKC
-119 MALRRMGINRLSIG
+119 RALYQMGINRLSIG

-153 FLNTYTWCREAGFQN
+153 FINTYTWCREAGFQN

-275 LGFGSSSYMYGVRF
+275 LGLGSSSYMDGVRF
-289 HNTTDFN
+289 HNTTDLN

-301 YTNKDRPAG
+301 GAYVEDR
-310 RKDERMYG
+310 E
-318 QGKTQIEGSAEG
+318 E
-330 QDIQLCCRKYAED
+330 
-343 WEVLSMQAKME
+343 LSVQAKME

-395 LLRIERKEARKED
+395 LLQIERKED
-408 RKEASA
+408 RKEAAA
-414 AEPANGKTN
+414 AEPAKGKTN
-423 IERVMLTAKG
+423 IEKVMLTTKG

>member
-1 MQEQKRDSMYNDDEL
+1 MQNKEEL

-35 SAAADA
+35 SAPADEKA
-41 ETRERYVQALLME
+41 RDRYVQALLME
-54 IDGYSKT
+54 IERYRGTETADRKIKT
-61 ESAKRNVKTIYMGG
+61 LYIGG
-75 GTPSVLTVSQ
+75 GTPSTLSVKQ
-85 LTDIFDK
+85 LECIMQK
-92 IKSVFNILD
+92 IKCTFNFRGD
-101 DTEISMEMNPG
+101 METSMEMNPG
-112 TADREKC
+112 TASKEKC
-119 MALRRMGINRLSIG
+119 RALYQMGINRLSIG

-138 DKELKTLGRIHSYED
+138 DMELKTLGRIHSYED

-275 LGFGSSSYMYGVRF
+275 LGLGSSSYMDGVRF

-301 YTNKDRPAG
+301 GAYVEDR
-310 RKDERMYG
+310 
-318 QGKTQIEGSAEG
+318 EG
-330 QDIQLCCRKYAED
+330 
-343 WEVLSMQAKME
+343 LSVQAKME

-395 LLRIERKEARKED
+395 LLQIERKED
-408 RKEASA
+408 RKEAAA
-414 AEPANGKTN
+414 AEPAKGKTN
-423 IERVMLTAKG
+423 IEKVMLTTKG

>member
-1 MQEQKRDSMYNDDEL
+1 MQNKEEL

-35 SAAADA
+35 SAPADEKA
-41 ETRERYVQALLME
+41 RDRYVQALLME
-54 IDGYSKT
+54 IERYRGTETADRKIKT
-61 ESAKRNVKTIYMGG
+61 LYIGV
-75 GTPSVLTVSQ
+75 GTPSTLSVKQ
-85 LTDIFDK
+85 LECIMQK
-92 IKSVFNILD
+92 IKCTFNFHGD
-101 DTEISMEMNPG
+101 METSMEMNPG
-112 TADREKC
+112 TASKEKC
-119 MALRRMGINRLSIG
+119 RALYQMGINRLSIG

-138 DKELKTLGRIHSYED
+138 DMELKTLGRIHSYED
-153 FLNTYTWCREAGFQN
+153 FINTYTWCREAGFQN
-168 INVDLMAALPYQTVE
+168 INVDLMAALPYQIVE

-275 LGFGSSSYMYGVRF
+275 LGLGSSSYMDGVRF

-301 YTNKDRPAG
+301 GAYVEDR
-310 RKDERMYG
+310 E
-318 QGKTQIEGSAEG
+318 E
-330 QDIQLCCRKYAED
+330 
-343 WEVLSMQAKME
+343 LSVQAKME

-395 LLRIERKEARKED
+395 LLQIERKED
-408 RKEASA
+408 RKEAAA
-414 AEPANGKTN
+414 AEPAKGKTN
-423 IERVMLTAKG
+423 IEKVMLTTNG

>member
-1 MQEQKRDSMYNDDEL
+1 MQNKEEL

-35 SAAADA
+35 SAPADEKA
-41 ETRERYVQALLME
+41 RDRYVQALLME
-54 IDGYSKT
+54 IERYQGTETADRKIKT
-61 ESAKRNVKTIYMGG
+61 LYIGG
-75 GTPSVLTVSQ
+75 GTPSILSVDQ
-85 LTDIFDK
+85 LDCIMQK
-92 IKSVFNILD
+92 IKYTFNFCD
-101 DTEISMEMNPG
+101 DIEASMEMNPG
-112 TADREKC
+112 TASKEKC
-119 MALRRMGINRLSIG
+119 RALYQMGINRLSIG

-138 DKELKTLGRIHSYED
+138 DMELKTLGRIHSYED
-153 FLNTYTWCREAGFQN
+153 FINTYTWCREAGFQN

-275 LGFGSSSYMYGVRF
+275 LGLGSSFYMDGVRF

-301 YTNKDRPAG
+301 GAYVEDR
-310 RKDERMYG
+310 E
-318 QGKTQIEGSAEG
+318 E
-330 QDIQLCCRKYAED
+330 
-343 WEVLSMQAKME
+343 LSVQAKME

-395 LLRIERKEARKED
+395 LLQIERKED
-408 RKEASA
+408 RKEAAA
-414 AEPANGKTN
+414 AEPAKGKTN
-423 IERVMLTAKG
+423 IEKVMLTTNG